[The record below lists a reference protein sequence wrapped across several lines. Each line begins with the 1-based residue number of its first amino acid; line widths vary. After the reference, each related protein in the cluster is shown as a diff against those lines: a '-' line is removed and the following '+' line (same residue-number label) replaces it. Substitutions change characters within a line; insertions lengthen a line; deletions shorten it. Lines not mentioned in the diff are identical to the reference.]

1 MSVTFSPLGGFAAQF
16 FDNNGVILSGGKVYT
31 YSAGTTAPQATY
43 TSVTGV
49 TPHTNPIILDSAGRV
64 PGGEIWLVDGASY
77 KFIVQTSNSVLIGT
91 YDNVSAIPS
100 LNADV
105 VEYDPPFSGALTVGY
120 TVEDKLSQYVSV
132 KDFGAVGDGV
142 TDDTAAIQ
150 AAFDAFKNT
159 GSVVPNRSK
168 DIWFPEGEYL
178 VDSLNVYGGLTLNGE
193 GSRSRLVASGTGIG
207 QILNFFPDGSGFCS
221 EIIVQNLGFYSRG
234 SVWAIKSTT
243 GITLSCQF
251 KNLQFDS
258 TYCVNLDGYSQSCII
273 DTIFS
278 FGPVEQIF
286 RLQGNR
292 NYIKNILK
300 EGPSGTNSDP
310 YIYVHSYGS
319 PSAGNKFVDL
329 LLEGAGSVNKTP
341 IVFDGV
347 SGNVTG
353 CWIEFVN
360 QTTGYYYDFTDTY
373 LTMDASTSMNTSF
386 GGKMKLTTSEIH
398 FLDFDFAADDNLISE
413 VIECD
418 ATSVVFLRNVR
429 TRRDLGNYI
438 IPKIL
443 KNFSFSNQQTATIVS
458 GQSPYSS
465 LRYTGGNVLINP
477 SFEAGIYGW
486 TISGAAGGTFDAIDS
501 TFSTGKMLRLTNAG
515 TAAKIL
521 SQNISISADQVGI
534 PVTFTIAVRDVNGSG
549 STHLYSGGAGVTA
562 STAIHRASGTE
573 WQLLTGTLLP
583 SVAGTLAVQILTSG
597 SLVYFDAA
605 RAAFGKDAEIDQ
617 SSFGMLTI
625 ADKPFGFATAA
636 PTAGTWPVGAIVKN
650 SAPAVGQPKGWV
662 CTVAGTPGTW
672 VSEGNL

>member
-1 MSVTFSPLGGFAAQF
+1 MI
-16 FDNNGVILSGGKVYT
+16 NG
-31 YSAGTTAPQATY
+31 AP
-43 TSVTGV
+43 V
-49 TPHTNPIILDSAGRV
+49 N
-64 PGGEIWLVDGASY
+64 
-77 KFIVQTSNSVLIGT
+77 VL
-91 YDNVSAIPS
+91 
-100 LNADV
+100 
-105 VEYDPPFSGALTVGY
+105 
-120 TVEDKLSQYVSV
+120 
-132 KDFGAVGDGV
+132 DFGADPTGV
-142 TDDTAAIQ
+142 NNSTAAIQ
-150 AAFDAFKNT
+150 AAFDSAQNT
-159 GSVVPNRSK
+159 GAVVPNRTRE
-168 DIWFPEGEYL
+168 IWFPEGEYL
-178 VDSLNVYGGLTLNGE
+178 VGSLNVYGGLTLNGE

-251 KNLQFDS
+251 INLQFDS
-258 TYCVNLDGYSQSCII
+258 TYCVNLDGYTQSCIL

-300 EGPSGTNSDP
+300 EGTSGTNADP
-310 YIYVHSYGS
+310 YIYVHSHSS
-319 PSAGNKFVDL
+319 PSSGNKFVDL
-329 LLEGAGSVNKTP
+329 LLEGTGSVNKTP
-341 IVFDGV
+341 IVFNGA
-347 SGNVTG
+347 SGTITG
-353 CWIEFVN
+353 CLIEFVN

-373 LTMDASTSMNTSF
+373 LTMDSLCLMNTSF

-398 FLDFDFAADDNLISE
+398 FLDYDFNTDDDLISNA
-413 VIECD
+413 IECD
-418 ATSVVFLRNVR
+418 ATSVVFFRNVR

-438 IPKIL
+438 ISKIS
-443 KNFSFSNQQTATIVS
+443 KNFFFSNQQTATVVS
-458 GQSPYSS
+458 GHSPYSS
-465 LRYTGGNVLINP
+465 LRYTGGNALINP

-486 TISGAAGGTFDAIDS
+486 SISGAAGGTFDVIDS
-501 TFSTGKMLRLTNAG
+501 TVSTGKMLRLTNAG
-515 TAAKIL
+515 NASKVL
-521 SQNISISADQVGI
+521 LQSISISADQVGI
-534 PVTFTIAVRDVNGSG
+534 PVTFTIAVRDVNNNG
-549 STHLYSGGAGVTA
+549 STGLYSSGAGVTA

-583 SVAGTLAVQILTSG
+583 SVAGTLAFQVITSG

-636 PTAGTWPVGAIVKN
+636 PTTGTWPVGAMVKN
-650 SAPAVGQPKGWV
+650 SAPSVGQPKGWV